1 MLPARTMLSLSG
13 MPAHTNHDRS
23 VIQGYLMSQRS
34 KFHFIAQFVCSAA
47 AASFLCFGDAQ
58 AADTF
63 PSNTIRIVVPTSA
76 ATPPDI
82 ICRVIAAA
90 LSEAEGWKVIVE
102 NKPGAIGTI
111 AGLEVLKQPADG
123 YTLYPSSLPVVAGP
137 ALLPNISYRLD
148 TDFAP
153 LIKLSVSYNVLVVNP
168 SVPAKSIA
176 DLVAY
181 LKASDGNHNFSS
193 GGFGTPAHLIGELFK
208 LQTGVPATHIPY
220 NAMPQAIGDLIGGTN
235 QFMFV
240 TTLPVIQL
248 INGGQLRALAVTAP
262 KRIPVLKDVPS
273 VAEEGYP
280 NLVVEDWVGLSV
292 KAGTPP
298 EIVAR
303 LNAAINKAL
312 ATPSVREALAK
323 IGAEP
328 AGGTPEAFGTQF
340 NQQLAHWAKVV
351 KESGIKMQQQ

>member
-1 MLPARTMLSLSG
+1 
-13 MPAHTNHDRS
+13 
-23 VIQGYLMSQRS
+23 
-34 KFHFIAQFVCSAA
+34 
-47 AASFLCFGDAQ
+47 
-58 AADTF
+58 
-63 PSNTIRIVVPTSA
+63 
-76 ATPPDI
+76 
-82 ICRVIAAA
+82 
-90 LSEAEGWKVIVE
+90 
-102 NKPGAIGTI
+102 
-111 AGLEVLKQPADG
+111 
-123 YTLYPSSLPVVAGP
+123 
-137 ALLPNISYRLD
+137 
-148 TDFAP
+148 
-153 LIKLSVSYNVLVVNP
+153 
-168 SVPAKSIA
+168 
-176 DLVAY
+176 
-181 LKASDGNHNFSS
+181 
-193 GGFGTPAHLIGELFK
+193 
-208 LQTGVPATHIPY
+208 
-220 NAMPQAIGDLIGGTN
+220 MPQAIGDLIGGTN